1 MKKKLKIL
9 MAKRPI
15 FIPSKKSD
23 EFVNQ
28 EEIDFSWSAGFAV
41 SQKQKSIESLHKQV
55 NKKLSLK
62 NLLEISTKS
71 NEEVGKNAS
80 AFNLKFSWKNIK
92 SCSIECFYQG
102 SKIFKNGGPFTD
114 LYEKD
119 SMEAK
124 KDKRIKNSGDLIGF
138 SFFGENWEIDFDF
151 YTWIYLVG
159 LNHNKNVAKE
169 LLNYDAFTD
178 IEFNPKKS
186 FNCQAYSAAFYVS
199 LVKNKKISLQQIQS
213 TIDFK
218 KIAAKKI
225 IKNFQPQLL

>member
-1 MKKKLKIL
+1 
-9 MAKRPI
+9 
-15 FIPSKKSD
+15 
-23 EFVNQ
+23 
-28 EEIDFSWSAGFAV
+28 
-41 SQKQKSIESLHKQV
+41 
-55 NKKLSLK
+55 
-62 NLLEISTKS
+62 
-71 NEEVGKNAS
+71 
-80 AFNLKFSWKNIK
+80 
-92 SCSIECFYQG
+92 
-102 SKIFKNGGPFTD
+102 
-114 LYEKD
+114 
-119 SMEAK
+119 MEAK

-159 LNHNKNVAKE
+159 LNHNNNVAKE

-199 LVKNKKISLQQIQS
+199 LVKNKKISLQQMQS

-218 KIAAKKI
+218 KVAPKKI